1 MEIIVQWSGG
11 KDSQASLIHTVK
23 IYGNQKV
30 TAVFCDTGWEHEM
43 TYKHVVSVCLEL
55 GVDLVCIKSKIY
67 NDFIDLAKKH
77 NRFPSTKARF
87 CTSKLKNEPFI
98 DFILDVIKDDVL
110 VIQGIRADESLSRSK
125 MSKQCTLFKYYFEPY
140 NIDKNGRKEYHNY
153 RSKEV
158 KEYCRKYATEIERPV
173 FEWTAND
180 TLNYILDNG
189 FNPNPLYYHG
199 ASRVGCYPCI
209 MCRHG
214 EIKNIIIN
222 DEERLQLIEG
232 AEKYVGRSFFPPNYI
247 PKRYQSGKDIN
258 GKSYPTIL
266 DVKKYVMEI
275 EKGHDKR
282 DENKDGCMSY
292 YGICE

>member
-11 KDSQASLIHTVK
+11 KDSQATLIKTVENF
-23 IYGNQKV
+23 GSNKV
-30 TAVFCDTGWEHEM
+30 TAVFCDVGWEHEI
-43 TYKHVVSVCLEL
+43 TYKHVEDVPRALDVK
-55 GVDLVCIKSKIY
+55 LVIIKSKIY
-67 NDFIDLAKKH
+67 EDFIDLAKQHK
-77 NRFPSTKARF
+77 RFPSTKARF

-98 DFILDVIKDDVL
+98 DYILDVVKDDAL
-110 VIQGIRADESLSRSK
+110 VMQGIRKDESLSRSK
-125 MSKQCTLFKYYFEPY
+125 MTYYCNLFKYYFEPY
-140 NIDKNGRKEYHNY
+140 NIDKYGRKEYHNY

-158 KEYCRKYATEIERPV
+158 KEYCKTYATDIERPILH
-173 FEWTAND
+173 WTAQD
-180 TLNYILDNG
+180 CLTYILDSG
-189 FNPNPLYYHG
+189 YLPNPLYYRG
-199 ASRVGCYPCI
+199 AARVGCYPCI

-275 EKGHDKR
+275 EKGHEKR

>member
-23 IYGNQKV
+23 KFGNKSV
-30 TAVFCDTGWEHEM
+30 MAVFCDTGWEHEL
-43 TYKHVVSVCLEL
+43 TYQHIENVCNDL
-55 GVDLVCIKSKIY
+55 GVDLVIIKSKIY
-67 NDFIDLAKKH
+67 KDFIDLAKQHK
-77 NRFPSTKARF
+77 RFPSTKARF

-98 DFILDVIKDDVL
+98 DFILDVIQDDVL

-125 MSKQCTLFKYYFEPY
+125 MEKQCTLFKYYFEPY
-140 NIDKNGRKEYHNY
+140 NIDKHGRKEYHNY

-158 KEYCRKYATEIERPV
+158 KIYCSKYATEIERPV

-214 EIKNIIIN
+214 EIKNIILR
-222 DEERLQLIEG
+222 DLSRLDLIVE

-275 EKGHDKR
+275 EKGHEKR
-282 DENKDGCMSY
+282 DENKEGCMSY